1 CTMAS
6 SDSSN
11 ATGPGGVP
19 QGSKTS
25 EYYAVQNIPD
35 RFDNPD
41 WFKGYGNVKP
51 VHPMYR
57 TTASDYGKMSPTVHT
72 MPTTFHPVSQTFS
85 EKLGKCGMY
94 RNHSMNTGKDRK
106 LI

>member
-1 CTMAS
+1 VVPRWLQ
-6 SDSSN
+6 
-11 ATGPGGVP
+11 ATRQTRQAQAGYRKA
-19 QGSKTS
+19 SKTS

-41 WFKGYGNVKP
+41 CLKG
-51 VHPMYR
+51 
-57 TTASDYGKMSPTVHT
+57 TATLNRSLESAA
-72 MPTTFHPVSQTFS
+72 
-85 EKLGKCGMY
+85 CY